1 MTAPLPIEPNHRV
14 TFAVRHEDEHLLV
27 VDKPA
32 RVVTQPGV
40 GHEHDTLLNGLF
52 ARHGQQLAQLGAARD
67 YGLVHRL
74 DRMTSGLVAVARTPE
89 AYDRLR
95 EAFAQ
100 REVRKF
106 YLAVCHKAPREHT
119 GLIKRALLERTAK
132 VRRYTSTKTSAISK
146 EGKPAATGYRVLAV
160 SKIGTALI
168 EARPL
173 TGRLHQV
180 RVHLASIGAGILGD
194 ETYGPTSTAA
204 AANRLAL
211 HAHRLAFDHP
221 VTGEPLDVRSPPPK
235 DLRAL
240 LRRHGLPLPTEL
252 PTEPPAEMAEGPA
265 TEPPDEAD
273 QHRGNAAP

>member
-1 MTAPLPIEPNHRV
+1 MSAARPVEPNPRV
-14 TFAVRHEDEHLLV
+14 TFGVRHEDEHLIV

-52 ARHGQQLAQLGAARD
+52 ARYGRELARLGAARD
-67 YGLVHRL
+67 HGLVHRL
-74 DRMTSGLVAVARTPE
+74 DRMTSGLIAVARTPE

-95 EAFAQ
+95 LAFAE

-106 YLAVCHKAPREHT
+106 YYAVCLKAPRDPT
-119 GLIKRALLERTAK
+119 GLIKRPLLEQTTR
-132 VRRYTSTKTSAISK
+132 VSRYTSTKTSRISK

-160 SKIGTALI
+160 SKIGTALL

-204 AANRLAL
+204 AASRLAL

-221 VTGEPLDVRSPPPK
+221 VTGEPLDLRSALPK

-240 LRRHGLPLPTEL
+240 LRRHGLPLPSEL
-252 PTEPPAEMAEGPA
+252 PPELPAEPLPEPPP
-265 TEPPDEAD
+265 EPSSGSSGAG
-273 QHRGNAAP
+273 GNA